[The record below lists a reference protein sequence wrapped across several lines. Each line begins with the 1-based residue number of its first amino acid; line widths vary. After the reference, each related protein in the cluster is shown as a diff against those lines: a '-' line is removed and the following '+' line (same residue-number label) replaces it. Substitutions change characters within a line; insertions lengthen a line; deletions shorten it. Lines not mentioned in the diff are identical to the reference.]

1 MFFVISVLLF
11 DLSEPFITVLTSE
24 NIYLIGPMGA
34 GKSSIGK
41 QLASKTKKKFLDS
54 DSEIE
59 QRTGAKI
66 DLIFEIEGELGFRKR
81 EVQIIDEL
89 TELHNIVLATG
100 GGAVLMEENRENLK
114 NRGMV
119 VYLKA
124 PPELLMKRTEKD
136 KNRPLLQTENRLQ
149 KIKELMDVRGP
160 LYEEIADI
168 IIDTDDQSIKQ
179 IVKNIRDRISAN
191 A

>member
-1 MFFVISVLLF
+1 
-11 DLSEPFITVLTSE
+11 
-24 NIYLIGPMGA
+24 MGA

-41 QLASKTKKKFLDS
+41 QLASRTKKKFLDS

-66 DLIFEIEGELGFRKR
+66 DLIFEIEGESGFRKR
-81 EVQIIDEL
+81 EVQVISEL
-89 TELHNIVLATG
+89 TELNNIVLSTG
-100 GGAVLMEENRENLK
+100 GGAVLMEQNRQNLK
-114 NRGMV
+114 NRGIV

-136 KNRPLLQTENRLQ
+136 KNRPLLQTEDRLQ
-149 KIKELMDVRGP
+149 KIKELMQLREP
-160 LYEEIADI
+160 FYEEIADI
-168 IIDTDDQSIKQ
+168 IIDTQDQTITQ
-179 IVKNIRDRISAN
+179 IVKIIRERISAN

>member
-1 MFFVISVLLF
+1 MR
-11 DLSEPFITVLTSE
+11 DSE

-41 QLASKTKKKFLDS
+41 QLASKTKKEFMDS

-66 DLIFEIEGELGFRKR
+66 DLIFEIEGESGFRKR
-81 EVQIIDEL
+81 EVQIISEL
-89 TELHNIVLATG
+89 TGLHNIVLATG
-100 GGAVLMEENRENLK
+100 GGAVLMEQNRRDLK
-114 NRGMV
+114 NNGVV

-124 PPELLMKRTEKD
+124 PSELLMKRTEKD
-136 KNRPLLQTENRLQ
+136 KNRPLLQTENRLR
-149 KIKELMDVRGP
+149 KIRELMEVRGP

-168 IIDTDDQSIKQ
+168 IIDTEDLTIKQ
-179 IVKNIRDRISAN
+179 IVKNIREKISAN